1 MFTLDPP
8 SSRLLAAAPLY
19 IQIAEGLL
27 DRIESGEL
35 SPGDRLPPERELSE
49 TLGVNRLTLRQALW
63 VLESQ
68 GLLTRQ
74 QGRGTFVSAPKIER
88 QAGQL
93 VSFNRGMRQRGY
105 APKTQLISVEERPVE
120 ASLAKELKLPVAAP
134 VYVVLRRRSINQQP
148 VLLERYTIPVRRFH
162 GLIEHDLEARSIY
175 EVMETEYHVQ
185 FSRARQSLEPVVATD
200 FEAELLE
207 VQPGAPLMLER
218 RLSFDQDGEPVEHG
232 RDLYRGDRFR
242 FVTEIAPWEP

>member
-49 TLGVNRLTLRQALW
+49 TLGVNRLTLRRALW

-175 EVMETEYHVQ
+175 EVMETEYHIQ